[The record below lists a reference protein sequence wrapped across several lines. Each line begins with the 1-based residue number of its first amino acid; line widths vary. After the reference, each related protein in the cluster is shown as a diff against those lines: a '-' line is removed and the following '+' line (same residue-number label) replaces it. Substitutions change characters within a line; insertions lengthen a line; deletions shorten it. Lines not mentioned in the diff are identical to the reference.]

1 MNDLI
6 KKISNISI
14 QAGNKILSFYD
25 EEIVDIEDK
34 SDGSPLTKADLAS
47 NEIIKKELGLIDQ
60 NINFLSE
67 EGKNIDFEV
76 RKNWNKLW
84 VVDPLDGTKE
94 FIKKNGEFT
103 VNIALI
109 ENNKPVLGVI
119 YAPALKTLYYAQ
131 SQLGSFKHT
140 EVDIDSDIKF
150 FDTKNRIN
158 CGKITDKMNIV
169 ASRSHPSEELE
180 VWLKKFENFNLVDAG
195 SSLKFCL
202 VADGSADVYPRFVG
216 SSEWDIA
223 AGVIILQE
231 AGGKVLDTDNNELL
245 FNKPSLRNSFFI
257 ASSNSFLAS

>member
-25 EEIVDIEDK
+25 EEIADIEDK
-34 SDGSPLTKADLAS
+34 SDGSTLTKADLAS

-76 RKNWNKLW
+76 RENWNKLW

-158 CGKITDKMNIV
+158 CGKINDKMNIV
-169 ASRSHPSEELE
+169 AS
-180 VWLKKFENFNLVDAG
+180 
-195 SSLKFCL
+195 
-202 VADGSADVYPRFVG
+202 
-216 SSEWDIA
+216 
-223 AGVIILQE
+223 
-231 AGGKVLDTDNNELL
+231 
-245 FNKPSLRNSFFI
+245 
-257 ASSNSFLAS
+257 